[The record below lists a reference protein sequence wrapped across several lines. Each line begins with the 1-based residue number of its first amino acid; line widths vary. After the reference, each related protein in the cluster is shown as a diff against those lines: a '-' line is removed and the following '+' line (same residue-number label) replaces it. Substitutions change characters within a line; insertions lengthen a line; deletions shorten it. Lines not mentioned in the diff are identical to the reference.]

1 MSESFW
7 KKFPADLKPMILQAM
22 KEATEY
28 ERELAAQDDDEMLTK
43 LNEYAKTSVNFKIH
57 TLSQEQKVAW
67 QKEMDAIYPQFYSV
81 IGEDLIKKVQAVK

>member
-1 MSESFW
+1 MV
-7 KKFPADLKPMILQAM
+7 LQAM

-28 ERELAAQDDDEMLTK
+28 ERKLAAQDDEEMLTK